1 MVFHEDSS
9 DGQKTKYP
17 STQYKIQLSATPGTR
32 IGLLAV
38 DQSVYLL
45 RNRKKLNKKKVSDKS
60 RQQRE
65 LFTWI
70 DSYVR
75 DIYHFPWDI
84 DSKAQ
89 ACHSKLFFEI
99 VIKYLSS
106 VLMCNRHGF
115 ATSWILIH
123 FFYQQLW
130 EAITFIIKKKHG
142 IEYQEN
148 QKKIENQK
156 QGNKN

>member
-9 DGQKTKYP
+9 DGQKSKYP

-45 RNRKKLNKKKVSDKS
+45 RNHKKMNKKRVSDKS

-65 LFTWI
+65 LLSWI

-75 DIYHFPWDI
+75 DIYYFP
-84 DSKAQ
+84 
-89 ACHSKLFFEI
+89 
-99 VIKYLSS
+99 
-106 VLMCNRHGF
+106 
-115 ATSWILIH
+115 
-123 FFYQQLW
+123 
-130 EAITFIIKKKHG
+130 
-142 IEYQEN
+142 
-148 QKKIENQK
+148 
-156 QGNKN
+156 

>member
-9 DGQKTKYP
+9 DGQKSKYP

-70 DSYVR
+70 DIATFEIFTIFHEIS
-75 DIYHFPWDI
+75 IQKP
-84 DSKAQ
+84 
-89 ACHSKLFFEI
+89 KLAIQSLMFFEI

-106 VLMCNRHGF
+106 VLMCNRHSL
-115 ATSWILIH
+115 ATS
-123 FFYQQLW
+123 
-130 EAITFIIKKKHG
+130 
-142 IEYQEN
+142 
-148 QKKIENQK
+148 
-156 QGNKN
+156 